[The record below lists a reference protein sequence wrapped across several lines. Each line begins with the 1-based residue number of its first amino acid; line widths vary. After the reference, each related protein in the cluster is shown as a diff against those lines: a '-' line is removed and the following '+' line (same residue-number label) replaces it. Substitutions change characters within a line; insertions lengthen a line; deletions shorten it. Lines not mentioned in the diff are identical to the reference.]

1 MDPIAAVITLNLD
14 PTIELGPL
22 SLAWHGI
29 MSAAGLATGAWAAV
43 RVARERGMATD
54 PVWAAT
60 IAAAI
65 AGIAGAR
72 ILFLVENDA
81 GALLD
86 PGDLLGTHGFS
97 IYGGIVFGGLA
108 AALVL
113 RGTGR
118 PLPYLDVLATGF
130 PLGLAVGRI
139 GDVIN
144 GEHFGPRSDLPWA
157 IRYTHPEAEVP
168 SANLGY
174 HPGGLY
180 EVALGLALLAIVWPL
195 RHRLRR
201 PGALLWSVIGL
212 YAAGRFLMFFYRS
225 DSAELALGLNGTQW
239 LSLAIAAVAAAGLA
253 WAVRAPLRSR

>member
-1 MDPIAAVITLNLD
+1 MPAVITLHVD
-14 PTIELGPL
+14 PLIELGPL
-22 SLAWHGI
+22 TLAWHGI
-29 MSAAGLATGAWAAV
+29 MTAVGLAGGAWAAG
-43 RVARERGMATD
+43 RVARERGMEVD

-60 IAAAI
+60 IVAAI

-86 PGDLLGTHGFS
+86 PGELLGTRGFS

-118 PLPYLDVLATGF
+118 PLPYLDVLAAGF

-168 SANLGY
+168 SGDFAY

-180 EVALGLALLAIVWPL
+180 EVVLGLLMLAIVWPL

-201 PGALLWSVIGL
+201 PGALLWTVIGL

-225 DSAELALGLNGTQW
+225 DSDELALGLNGTQW
-239 LSLAIAAVAAAGLA
+239 ISVAIAAAAAAGLA
-253 WAVRAPLRSR
+253 WALRSPLRSR

>member
-1 MDPIAAVITLNLD
+1 
-14 PTIELGPL
+14 
-22 SLAWHGI
+22 
-29 MSAAGLATGAWAAV
+29 MSAAGILAGGWAAA
-43 RVARERGMATD
+43 RLARERGLPAD

-60 IAAAI
+60 VAAAI

-72 ILFLVENDA
+72 ILFLVENDP

-86 PGDLLGTHGFS
+86 PGELLGTRGFS

-113 RGTGR
+113 RATGR
-118 PLPYLDVLATGF
+118 TLPYLDLLAAGF
-130 PLGLAVGRI
+130 PLGLAIGRI

-157 IRYTHPEAEVP
+157 MRYTHPEAEVP
-168 SANLGY
+168 STAVAY

-180 EVALGLALLAIVWPL
+180 EVVLGLVLLGIVWPL

-201 PGALLWSVIGL
+201 PGALLWTVIGL

-225 DSAELALGLNGTQW
+225 DSDELALGLNGTQW
-239 LSLAIAAVAAAGLA
+239 LSLAIAAVAAAALA
-253 WAVRAPLRSR
+253 WGLRAPLSSR